1 MVFAE
6 LGRRPRDFAAA
17 EAEEAKVA
25 FELHFLLSLSLLSS
39 EATEKLVDGFEE
51 VFGEV

>member
-17 EAEEAKVA
+17 AEEAETI
-25 FELHFLLSLSLLSS
+25 ELHFLLSLSLLSS
-39 EATEKLVDGFEE
+39 EATEKLVDGFED